1 MSTLIEYLFLPKT
14 QHTTIAVPNDRKSQ
28 ETKTNEPTVDIDNR
42 TRKKR
47 NEMVYMMDDA
57 IQYIRSVE
65 SIELPTPKMTTD
77 EGIVNKIVVDSASMS
92 HVWLT
97 VFDKLANEKGHV
109 MQYKFKAFQNKNK

>member
-1 MSTLIEYLFLPKT
+1 
-14 QHTTIAVPNDRKSQ
+14 
-28 ETKTNEPTVDIDNR
+28 
-42 TRKKR
+42 
-47 NEMVYMMDDA
+47 MVYMMDDA

-109 MQYKFKAFQNKNK
+109 MQYKFKAFQNKNKIKHNLDEQVRNAVYIDHFECLVYS